1 MVPLNSFHAI
11 AAARGDGL
19 RPEFRALIER
29 IAAESAVADIALH
42 RGDAQVQA
50 GPNPR
55 GAIGTALPEG
65 VVRFPSAT
73 RNTSSQPGAT
83 PAKRII

>member
-1 MVPLNSFHAI
+1 MLPLNNFHAI

-19 RPEFRALIER
+19 RPEFMALIER

-42 RGDAQVQA
+42 RGGAQVQA
-50 GPNPR
+50 GPNPAGLV
-55 GAIGTALPEG
+55 GATLPEG

-73 RNTSSQPGAT
+73 RNTNSQPGVM

>member
-1 MVPLNSFHAI
+1 MLPLNSFHAI

-19 RPEFRALIER
+19 RPEFLVLMER
-29 IAAESAVADIALH
+29 IAAESAVADIALR
-42 RGDAQVQA
+42 RGDAQIQA
-50 GPNPR
+50 GPNPS

-73 RNTSSQPGAT
+73 HNTIPESGAT